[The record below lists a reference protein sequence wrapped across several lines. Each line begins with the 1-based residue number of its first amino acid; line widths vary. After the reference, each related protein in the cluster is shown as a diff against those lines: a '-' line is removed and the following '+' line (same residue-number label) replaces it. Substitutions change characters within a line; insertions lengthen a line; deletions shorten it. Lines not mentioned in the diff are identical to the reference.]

1 MSELELPRRSWDH
14 LRKRRP
20 RILHLMCGALFVLLF
35 LCCSTLSSNAQEPP
49 QPATSVVKPHAYV
62 SLEPVPRGKEFQVAV
77 VVDIARGYHMNSH
90 TPTDPYLIP
99 TTITAQLPAG
109 FQLVDTHYPMGRLEK
124 FAFSPDKALDVYS
137 GTVTLR
143 LRLTAQA
150 DAPVGSATIPLTLRY
165 QACNESA
172 CLPPVKVPVDVK
184 LAVADANA
192 KARPMH
198 PEIFAGS
205 ASGSS
210 K

>member
-1 MSELELPRRSWDH
+1 LAVEVGSV
-14 LRKRRP
+14 
-20 RILHLMCGALFVLLF
+20 RIRLLHVSSLLSVVLFVLGWTPSLV
-35 LCCSTLSSNAQEPP
+35 AQSAILPP
-49 QPATSVVKPHAYV
+49 ASVVKPHTYV

-90 TPTDPYLIP
+90 NPTDAYLIP
-99 TTITAQLPAG
+99 TTLTPQLPPG
-109 FQLVDTHYPMGRLEK
+109 FHLLDTIYPNGQLEK

-143 LRLTAQA
+143 LRLAAQA
-150 DAPVGSATIPLTLRY
+150 DAALGSATIPVTLRY
-165 QACNESA
+165 QACNDSA

-198 PEIFAGS
+198 PALFAPS
-205 ASGSS
+205 ASSR
-210 K
+210 